1 MHTAFL
7 YFLQDMPQLLLL
19 YKLSYDQEI
28 IILAP
33 VLVYCQELSGFFG
46 NIFFHSLKIRR

>member
-1 MHTAFL
+1 MHTAF
-7 YFLQDMPQLLLL
+7 YPEDMPQLLLL

-33 VLVYCQELSGFFG
+33 GLVYCQELSGFFG
-46 NIFFHSLKIRR
+46 NIFHLLKIRR